1 MRGRGGGR
9 ESRERESGRVKGEAG
24 RGAAGAVEEAAGSGV
39 WCEREKNSE
48 KKNNRITRNIKTIA

>member
-24 RGAAGAVEEAAGSGV
+24 KGAAAAVEEEAAGSGV

-48 KKNNRITRNIKTIA
+48 KKKITE